1 MRKLAATEAAYTDKQ
16 TGEMLGIADL
26 SDFLLTVLQ
35 TSDPDASVG
44 VLFRITATR
53 LSDGV
58 VVATVTGG
66 GEGRPKGPGRFVAGS
81 YGF

>member
-35 TSDPDASVG
+35 TPDPDASVG
-44 VLFRITATR
+44 ALFRITATR

-66 GEGRPKGPGRFVAGS
+66 EGRPEGPGRFVAGS